1 MSQQSPPPQDGE
13 RHHPQD
19 GDCCHTRSPPRQT
32 ASVGRIVLGVL
43 VGMLLGFL
51 EPFVLSF
58 LDIALSGQAAGL
70 LLLVT
75 VPATALVGGLR
86 AARRKPQR

>member
-1 MSQQSPPPQDGE
+1 MGSAATPKTE
-13 RHHPQD
+13 TAA
-19 GDCCHTRSPPRQT
+19 TRGAPRQR

-43 VGMLLGFL
+43 VGMLLGFV

-58 LDIALSGQAAGL
+58 LDIALSGQGVG

-75 VPATALVGGLR
+75 VPGTALVGGLR
-86 AARRKPQR
+86 AAHRKPRQ

>member
-1 MSQQSPPPQDGE
+1 M
-13 RHHPQD
+13 
-19 GDCCHTRSPPRQT
+19 
-32 ASVGRIVLGVL
+32 LGVL
-43 VGMLLGFL
+43 VGMLLGFV

-58 LDIALSGQAAGL
+58 LDIVLSGQAAGL

-75 VPATALVGGLR
+75 VPGTALVGGLR